1 MPTSATLVTF
11 AAATLVML
19 LVPGPSVLFVVTRSI
34 QDGRAAG
41 MLSVLG
47 LETGAAIHAVATAG
61 GLGAVLA
68 STPWALSV
76 VRYGGAA
83 YLVFLGLRQVF
94 SQPSQAATAAP
105 AISRLR
111 VFTDGIL
118 VDLLNPKTTLFF
130 LAFLPQFVDPGRGSS
145 SAQMLALGLC
155 FVVLAVVTDLS
166 YALLASALRHRLT
179 RSPSNS
185 RRLSRTTA
193 GVYLGLGGL
202 AAVA

>member
-1 MPTSATLVTF
+1 MLVTF
-11 AAATLVML
+11 AAATLAML
-19 LVPGPSVLFVVTRSI
+19 LVPGPSVLFVVTRSV

-47 LETGAAIHAVATAG
+47 LETGAAIHAVATAAG
-61 GLGAVLA
+61 FGAVLA

-83 YLVFLGLRQVF
+83 YLVFLGLRQGF
-94 SQPSQAATAAP
+94 SRPSQAATAAP
-105 AISRLR
+105 AVSRLR
-111 VFTDGIL
+111 VFTDGVL
-118 VDLLNPKTTLFF
+118 VDLLNPKTALFF
-130 LAFLPQFVDPGRGSS
+130 LAFLPQFVDPGRGSAS
-145 SAQMLALGLC
+145 TQMLALGLC
-155 FVVLAVVTDLS
+155 FVLLAVVTDLS